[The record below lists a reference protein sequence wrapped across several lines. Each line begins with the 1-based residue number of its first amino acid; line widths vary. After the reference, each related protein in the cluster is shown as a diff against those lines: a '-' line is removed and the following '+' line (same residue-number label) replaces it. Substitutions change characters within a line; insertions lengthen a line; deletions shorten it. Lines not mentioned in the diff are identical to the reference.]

1 MTLLDL
7 LAQPLWQHGTWALV
21 HFLWQGAAIALVYL
35 LLRRAIE
42 WRSASA
48 RYTLGLAALTAMA
61 LCVPVTFG
69 WLMLAGHERGGSPD
83 AMPLIAGEFLTQP
96 ESLPARADWLA
107 VDLEHWAVAA
117 QPWLAAMWLAGVA
130 GFGLRLLVSFAG
142 VAWLAYSA
150 RDLPADLARIAK
162 RVARRLGLAAAG
174 DVFLSDRVTQAAA
187 IGFLRPL
194 VLLPAAWATQLDAA
208 TLEAVIAHELAHVR
222 RWDLWVNLLQR
233 CLETLLFYHPAVWWL
248 SGQVRAEREMC
259 CDEMAAEASG
269 DRAGY
274 VAALVKVT
282 QVQVARQG
290 SAACAPLLGAG
301 MGGDDMA
308 LLERVRYVL
317 GLSPEGENGRWWPI
331 GLAALALPAVAWVAT
346 AALGGIAFGE
356 DRERTAEGERAQA
369 IEGFVEQLLES
380 ETATGEK
387 DRAILIRRV
396 YLDLTGAPPT
406 PAEVEAFLRDDSKNA
421 YDRLVHRLLASSKQ
435 DRTVLA
441 AWVFAE
447 GEEKEGKKEKKEG
460 ARDEVKKGERPKEG
474 ARKEGE
480 KKEGDR
486 KEGEPKKGERKEGSD
501 KEAAARKQAE
511 QEKAYHDAIRLK
523 LGDKVKERKEDDLL
537 RAEKLKNQIED
548 QRRVAEAQLKA
559 AHSKLAE
566 QADRARSESDQSRSD
581 VERARQRIA
590 EVEARLREA
599 VERAGSEAEARA
611 IHEKASAQI
620 QDMRAKLKAYLESGE
635 RNPKLAVPKEGGHE
649 KELMEVIRG
658 LQAEVARLRAEV
670 NDLRGQRGDAKP
682 KVDYRKTE
690 DGRKEGGEKKP
701 EARKEEPRKE
711 GDKKPDV
718 KKEEPRKEGD
728 KKPEA
733 RKEEPRK
740 EGDKKPEAKKEE
752 PRKEGDKKPEG
763 GRKEELR
770 KEGDKK
776 PEGRKEEPR
785 KEKDRGERKSE
796 GSSEKG
802 ER

>member
-69 WLMLAGHERGGSPD
+69 WLMLAGHERGSAD
-83 AMPLIAGEFLTQP
+83 AMPLIAGELLAQP
-96 ESLPARADWLA
+96 ESFPARADSLA
-107 VDLEHWAVAA
+107 LGLEHWAVAA
-117 QPWLAAMWLAGVA
+117 QPWLAALWLAGVA

-150 RDLPADLARIAK
+150 RELPADLARVAK
-162 RVARRLGLAAAG
+162 RVARRLGLSAAG

-346 AALGGIAFGE
+346 SALGGIALGE
-356 DRERTAEGERAQA
+356 DRERAAEGERAQA
-369 IEGFVEQLLES
+369 IDGFVEEALES
-380 ETATGEK
+380 EATTGVT
-387 DRAILIRRV
+387 DRAVLMRRV
-396 YLDLTGAPPT
+396 YLDLMGVPPT
-406 PAEVEAFLRDDSKNA
+406 AAEVEAFRRDDSKDA
-421 YDRLVHRLLASSKQ
+421 YDRLVERLLASSKQ
-435 DRTVLA
+435 DRAVLA
-441 AWVFAE
+441 AWVLA
-447 GEEKEGKKEKKEG
+447 
-460 ARDEVKKGERPKEG
+460 D
-474 ARKEGE
+474 GE
-480 KKEGDR
+480 KKEGKNEKKEGER
-486 KEGEPKKGERKEGSD
+486 KEGEPKKGERKEGGN
-501 KEAAARKQAE
+501 KEAA
-511 QEKAYHDAIRLK
+511 
-523 LGDKVKERKEDDLL
+523 
-537 RAEKLKNQIED
+537 
-548 QRRVAEAQLKA
+548 
-559 AHSKLAE
+559 
-566 QADRARSESDQSRSD
+566 
-581 VERARQRIA
+581 
-590 EVEARLREA
+590 
-599 VERAGSEAEARA
+599 
-611 IHEKASAQI
+611 
-620 QDMRAKLKAYLESGE
+620 
-635 RNPKLAVPKEGGHE
+635 
-649 KELMEVIRG
+649 
-658 LQAEVARLRAEV
+658 
-670 NDLRGQRGDAKP
+670 
-682 KVDYRKTE
+682 
-690 DGRKEGGEKKP
+690 RKEGE
-701 EARKEEPRKE
+701 RKE
-711 GDKKPDV
+711 GD
-718 KKEEPRKEGD
+718 
-728 KKPEA
+728 
-733 RKEEPRK
+733 
-740 EGDKKPEAKKEE
+740 
-752 PRKEGDKKPEG
+752 
-763 GRKEELR
+763 GRKN
-770 KEGDKK
+770 
-776 PEGRKEEPR
+776 PEPK
-785 KEKDRGERKSE
+785 
-796 GSSEKG
+796 
-802 ER
+802 